1 MNTQPRHPKCRA
13 LPVELHPDIYF
24 SAMIPRRTVKIKFFL
39 SVVIPVVKA
48 AFVPLSATGESP
60 ANAGAAR
67 LCGVSPCSVPDT
79 ATALPNQA
87 RYQLRYTR
95 IFGFAGHLLC
105 GPIRIVSPN
114 ITAIRQKNEQSPHL
128 CQELCIWD
136 NT

>member
-79 ATALPNQA
+79 ATALPKQA